1 MSRLYPSNV
10 SRSVL
15 LLLAGVL
22 LSACASTP
30 SPPLSPEQ
38 QVTQRAEAYWS
49 ALRASQ
55 RDQAYAYLAP
65 AYRKLVDLDA
75 FWRHAK
81 GHLVWDSVA
90 LAKVECEGEPADAC
104 VAVMRVSYPPALT
117 RRIEVDTHLR
127 ENWVRLNGEWWLL
140 PEK

>member
-1 MSRLYPSNV
+1 MSRLHPSNV
-10 SRSVL
+10 SRSLIL
-15 LLLAGVL
+15 LFAGVL
-22 LSACASTP
+22 LSACAGIPSTP
-30 SPPLSPEQ
+30 LPPEQ

-65 AYRKLVDLDA
+65 AYRQLVDSEA
-75 FWRHAK
+75 FWRRAK

-104 VAVMRVSYPPALT
+104 VAVMRVSYPRALT
-117 RRIEVDTHLR
+117 RGIEVDTHLR
-127 ENWVRLNGEWWLL
+127 ENWVRLDGEWWLL